1 MLQAGTA
8 TCHGGDVLMS
18 YLSKGD
24 PARMSTRGRRVLFG
38 LFLVLSLAFAQAI
51 HFHLDFE
58 QGPTAQCSLCVATH
72 TPTALT
78 VAELGPVHV
87 PVSFERVRH
96 GAVSIVQ
103 HSEIFDLYIR
113 PPPAA

>member
-1 MLQAGTA
+1 
-8 TCHGGDVLMS
+8 MS
-18 YLSKGD
+18 HLSKTD
-24 PARMSTRGRRVLFG
+24 PGHASTRGGRVLFG
-38 LFLVLSLAFAQAI
+38 LFLVVSLAFAQAI

-58 QGPTAQCSLCVATH
+58 QGPSGQCSLCVATH

-78 VAELGPVHV
+78 VAQLGPVHV
-87 PVSFERVRH
+87 PVTFEGVQH
-96 GAVSIVQ
+96 GAVLIVQ

>member
-1 MLQAGTA
+1 
-8 TCHGGDVLMS
+8 MS
-18 YLSKGD
+18 YLNKRD
-24 PARMSTRGRRVLFG
+24 PERASTRGRRVLFG

-58 QGPTAQCSLCVATH
+58 QGPAAQCSLCVATH
-72 TPTALT
+72 SPTALT
-78 VAELGPVHV
+78 IAQLGPIHV
-87 PVSFERVRH
+87 PVTFERVQH
-96 GAVSIVQ
+96 GAVLFVQ